1 MKEKIMN
8 QILKMVGLTGALCF
22 LIEMIG
28 VKFYDPAKFY
38 FGMQYYIMSGAI
50 VVSLF
55 VFLVGLIS
63 MFLIEYLI
71 EDDEEEN
78 YEE

>member
-8 QILKMVGLTGALCF
+8 QILRMVLVTGALCF
-22 LIEMIG
+22 LIEMLG

-38 FGMQYYIMSGAI
+38 FGAQYYIMSGAI
-50 VVSLF
+50 ITSLF
-55 VFLVGLIS
+55 VFFISLIS

-71 EDDEEEN
+71 EDDEEDEGL
-78 YEE
+78 